1 MNEFN
6 ESDPMLNDLSPKV
19 KEKALQL
26 AADFLAEGRFA
37 NPAGA
42 LKEGIKQAEEWFL
55 DLEG

>member
-1 MNEFN
+1 MNDFN
-6 ESDPMLNDLSPKV
+6 ESDPMLNELSLKV

-26 AADFLAEGRFA
+26 AAGFLAEGRFA
-37 NPAGA
+37 NHAEA

>member
-26 AADFLAEGRFA
+26 AADLLAEGRFA
-37 NPAGA
+37 NPAEA